1 MKTVQTIVTITKPFK
16 RGKNMRRSFLII
28 TVSLIFLCAVI
39 TFGIRSVDSQNEI
52 VERGK
57 YLVDA
62 VGACG
67 YCHTPRS
74 GAEYNMDMYLAGHPS
89 EDSFPRYNFSM
100 MQQNI
105 FLLTSPQLSAFSGP
119 FGTSFASNL
128 TPDKETG
135 LGEWTEKM
143 FIDAMR
149 TGKHQG
155 NPTNRNIFPPMP
167 TKHYAQMTDADLK
180 AIWAYLKTIKSV
192 KNEVSP
198 VLNRLGRPY

>member
-1 MKTVQTIVTITKPFK
+1 MP
-16 RGKNMRRSFLII
+16 RNL
-28 TVSLIFLCAVI
+28 LIFCTAVFLVVAVI
-39 TFGIRSVDSQNEI
+39 ALNINSVESQSNMAQ
-52 VERGK
+52 RGK
-57 YLVDA
+57 YLVET

-67 YCHTPRS
+67 HCHTPRA

-89 EDSFPRYNFSM
+89 NAPHPRYNFSM
-100 MQQNI
+100 MQQGI
-105 FLLTSPQLSAFSGP
+105 FILTSPQMSAFSGP

-149 TGKHQG
+149 TGHHQG
-155 NPTNRNIFPPMP
+155 DMNNRKIFPPMP
-167 TKHYAQMTDADLK
+167 TKHYAEMNDADLK
-180 AIWAYLKTIKSV
+180 AIWAYLRTIKPV

-198 VLNRLGRPY
+198 PLNQRGRPY

>member
-1 MKTVQTIVTITKPFK
+1 
-16 RGKNMRRSFLII
+16 MRRKL
-28 TVSLIFLCAVI
+28 LIFGLTILFIGVI
-39 TFGIRSVDSQNEI
+39 IAISIRSVESQGDM

-62 VGACG
+62 VAACG
-67 YCHTPRS
+67 YCHTPRA
-74 GAEYNMDMYLAGHPS
+74 GAEYNMKMYLAGHPAS
-89 EDSFPRYNFSM
+89 DPYPRYNFNM
-100 MQQNI
+100 MQQGI

-143 FIDAMR
+143 FIEAMR
-149 TGKHQG
+149 TGLHQG
-155 NPTNRNIFPPMP
+155 NPDNRKIFPPMP
-167 TKHYAQMTDADLK
+167 TKHYAQMNDADLK
-180 AIWAYLKTIKSV
+180 AIWAYLKSIKPV

-198 VLNRLGRPY
+198 VLNRFGRPF

>member
-1 MKTVQTIVTITKPFK
+1 MVTSLSLFVIFIAA
-16 RGKNMRRSFLII
+16 II
-28 TVSLIFLCAVI
+28 T
-39 TFGIRSVDSQNEI
+39 IRSVDSQEDM
-52 VERGK
+52 VKRGK

-62 VGACG
+62 VAACG
-67 YCHTPRS
+67 YCHTPRAGS
-74 GAEYNMDMYLAGHPS
+74 EYDMNMYLAGHPS
-89 EDSFPRYNFSM
+89 NSPYPQYNFENM
-100 MQQNI
+100 MRQDI
-105 FLLTSPQLSAFSGP
+105 LILTSTKLSAFSGV

-155 NPTNRNIFPPMP
+155 NPDNRSIFPPMP

-180 AIWAYLKTIKSV
+180 AIWAYLKSV
-192 KNEVSP
+192 KPVKNDVNP
-198 VLNRLGRPY
+198 VLNRFGRPF